1 MPMQLRTLSDEELL
15 VRADQFTAGNDL
27 PVTVRNMVD
36 ELAWRLN
43 RQLGDAPGVV
53 RMPRFK
59 RGPGGKFTAEPEDDD
74 RRDPGARH
82 APLLADVRG

>member
-1 MPMQLRTLSDEELL
+1 MNLRNLNDEELL
-15 VRADQFTAGNDL
+15 VKVDQLTSGNDL
-27 PVTVRNMVD
+27 PVTVRNLVD

-43 RQLGDAPGVV
+43 RQLGDAPGTVL
-53 RMPRFK
+53 MPRFK
-59 RGPGGKFTAEPEDDD
+59 RGPGGKFTTEPEDDD